1 MDNVRR
7 HLSFMVV
14 VSLLGALMLSGCSGS
29 RSGESVS
36 VQPAPAGVPSGAGP
50 VASPAAPS
58 AGTAAPQKDSVQGA
72 AVGSSAGA
80 RSLGADR
87 LVVRSGN
94 VRLEVKKTADAIA
107 ALRRLAS
114 RYGAVIS
121 ALELSSDTGGTHP
134 EPQPLAGGT
143 SSRTVPSGLPFSGSA
158 TVLVPVAR
166 FDAFR
171 SDAEKLGRIVSERA
185 GDEDVTQ
192 QHADLKARL
201 QNAKAEEARLRS
213 FFDRAR
219 SVTDMLSI
227 ERELTRVRGDI
238 ESMTA
243 QLAVLERQAAMA
255 TLTVELVEPQAIVR
269 PSNGIDWG
277 FGDALTSG
285 IQNMV
290 DLFKFGLIFV
300 IASSPLW
307 VLGLAAF
314 FFIRWRIRV
323 GEARKAARAA
333 AGEP

>member
-1 MDNVRR
+1 
-7 HLSFMVV
+7 MVV

-36 VQPAPAGVPSGAGP
+36 VQPAPAGVSSGAGP

-58 AGTAAPQKDSVQGA
+58 AGTAAPQKDSVRGA

-143 SSRTVPSGLPFSGSA
+143 SSRTVPSGLPFSGSV

-171 SDAEKLGRIVSERA
+171 SDAEKLGRIVSE
-185 GDEDVTQ
+185 
-192 QHADLKARL
+192 
-201 QNAKAEEARLRS
+201 
-213 FFDRAR
+213 
-219 SVTDMLSI
+219 
-227 ERELTRVRGDI
+227 
-238 ESMTA
+238 
-243 QLAVLERQAAMA
+243 
-255 TLTVELVEPQAIVR
+255 
-269 PSNGIDWG
+269 
-277 FGDALTSG
+277 
-285 IQNMV
+285 
-290 DLFKFGLIFV
+290 
-300 IASSPLW
+300 
-307 VLGLAAF
+307 
-314 FFIRWRIRV
+314 
-323 GEARKAARAA
+323 
-333 AGEP
+333 